1 MQGSKER
8 EIMTTAI
15 AEKDTCKYKEKEDG
29 FLHTDCG
36 QVKFLDTTQ
45 RATYCPNCGKK
56 IERVNHES

>member
-1 MQGSKER
+1 
-8 EIMTTAI
+8 MTTAI
-15 AEKDTCKYKEKEDG
+15 AEKPTCKYEEKEDG